1 MRRVWICAVALF
13 GVLAIAAAAAAAPTD
28 QISIN
33 VPVHVSQKTIYDVT
47 INGFSRKRAIAYL
60 FMDYT
65 GCARTFAA
73 EHKRAPKEANFY
85 SVHGT
90 LHGGVGLEVVLR
102 RLRSRLRLPD
112 RPHVG
117 NAAGEGA
124 RVVRRALNRL
134 RIRTRNGDLAYA
146 EHQSWR
152 STTPTTRDPPTSI

>member
-1 MRRVWICAVALF
+1 MRQVWICAVALF

-33 VPVHVSQKTIYDVT
+33 VPVHVSQRTIYDVT

-73 EHKRAPKEANFY
+73 EHKRARKEADYY

-90 LHGGVGLEVVLR
+90 FAEVLGLEVVRR
-102 RLRSRLRLPD
+102 RLPIT
-112 RPHVG
+112 P
-117 NAAGEGA
+117 
-124 RVVRRALNRL
+124 AL
-134 RIRTRNGDLAYA
+134 T
-146 EHQSWR
+146 
-152 STTPTTRDPPTSI
+152 